1 MDSLISTTQGQ
12 VILGVGT
19 LATIVSMFATPSI
32 MVFIISILTYAS
44 LAFNAT
50 CLAKGGCNT
59 WSWMTIAIP
68 LIITVIHVYV
78 ALRPKPHTEEPAH
91 K

>member
-1 MDSLISTTQGQ
+1 MDALISTRQGQ

-19 LATIVSMFATPSI
+19 LATIVSMFTTPSI
-32 MVFIISILTYAS
+32 MVFISSILTYSA

-68 LIITVIHVYV
+68 LIITIVHVYV
-78 ALRPKPHTEEPAH
+78 ALRPKPAEEHA

>member
-1 MDSLISTTQGQ
+1 MDSLISTRQGQ

-19 LATIVSMFATPSI
+19 IATIVSMFITPSI
-32 MVFIISILTYAS
+32 MIFIFSILTYAS

-50 CLAKGGCNT
+50 CLARGGCNT
-59 WSWMTIAIP
+59 WSWMTIVIP
-68 LIITVIHVYV
+68 VIVTVIHTYI
-78 ALRPKPHTEEPAH
+78 ALRPTPQHAESK